1 MKVSIALAARNGEK
15 YIYEQLQSFNEQLH
29 LPDEL
34 IISDDFSSD
43 KTLEIVDN
51 FAKNEARFLIK
62 ILKNTFQLGLNKNFE
77 KALRACTGDI
87 IFISDQDDKWF
98 NTKISEVVNCFERN
112 QSIKVIINDQIIA
125 NEDLSKNFGSK
136 INNIKKLKIDLDNNF
151 CTGSCTAIKKDWLDF
166 CLPIQGQY
174 DVWINRVSH
183 AFGVRN
189 IIEQPLQFFR
199 RHSSN
204 SSNWIA
210 SSPKKITFLDTIII
224 HFSHDRSLDWIQELK
239 LLKNI
244 EKKFAE
250 SDQLLDIE
258 NIKNKKNH
266 LELLLNYAQDR
277 TQLIDQPFHIRLVK
291 IFTFIFHQRY
301 YYYLGWRS
309 LLKDITF
316 KK

>member
-34 IISDDFSSD
+34 IISDDCSSD
-43 KTLEIVDN
+43 KTLEIIDN
-51 FAKNEARFLIK
+51 FAKNEAKFLVK
-62 ILKNTFQLGLNKNFE
+62 VLKNKFQLGVNKNFD
-77 KALRACTGDI
+77 KVLRACTGDI
-87 IFISDQDDKWF
+87 IFISDQDDHWF
-98 NTKISEVVNCFERN
+98 NTKISEVVNCFENN

-136 INNIKKLKIDLDNNF
+136 INNIKKLLIDLDNNF

-174 DVWINRVSH
+174 DVWINRVSQ
-183 AFGVRN
+183 AFGVRR
-189 IIEQPLQFFR
+189 IIEKPLQVFR
-199 RHSSN
+199 RHNSN
-204 SSNWIA
+204 ASDWIA
-210 SSPKKITFLDTIII
+210 SSPKKITFIDAIFI
-224 HFSHDRSLDWIQELK
+224 HLNHERSLDWIKELK

-244 EKKFAE
+244 EKKFSE
-250 SDQLLDIE
+250 SDQILDIKK
-258 NIKNKKNH
+258 IKNQKNR
-266 LELLLNYAQDR
+266 LELLLNYTQDR
-277 TQLIDQPFHIRLVK
+277 IQLIDQPFHVRLMK
-291 IFTFIFHQRY
+291 IFAFIFYQKY

-309 LLKDITF
+309 LLKDITL

>member
-43 KTLEIVDN
+43 KTLEIIDN
-51 FAKNEARFLIK
+51 FAKNEAKFLIK
-62 ILKNTFQLGLNKNFE
+62 VLKNTFKLGVNKNFE
-77 KALRACTGDI
+77 KAMRACTGDI

-98 NTKISEVVNCFERN
+98 KTKISEVVNCFERN
-112 QSIKVIINDQIIA
+112 QSIKVVINDQIIA

-136 INNIKKLKIDLDNNF
+136 IHNIKKLKIDLDNNF

-174 DVWINRVSH
+174 DVWINRVSE
-183 AFGVRN
+183 AYGVRN
-189 IIEQPLQFFR
+189 IVEKPLQFFR

-204 SSNWIA
+204 ASDWIA
-210 SSPKKITFLDTIII
+210 SSPKKITFLDAIII
-224 HFSHDRSLDWIQELK
+224 HISHERSLDWIQELK

-244 EKKFAE
+244 ENKFAE
-250 SDQLLDIE
+250 PDQLLDIE
-258 NIKNKKNH
+258 KIKNKKNR
-266 LELLLNYAQDR
+266 LELLLNYAEDR
-277 TQLIDQPFHIRLVK
+277 TQLINQPFHIRLVK
-291 IFTFIFHQRY
+291 IFAFAFNQKY

-309 LLKDITF
+309 FLKDITF